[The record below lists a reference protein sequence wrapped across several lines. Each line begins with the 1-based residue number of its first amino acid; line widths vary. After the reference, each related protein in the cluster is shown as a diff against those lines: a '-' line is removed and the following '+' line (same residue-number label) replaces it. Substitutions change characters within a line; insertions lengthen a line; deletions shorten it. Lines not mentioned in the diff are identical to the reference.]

1 MWWYVW
7 GIGVAVIA
15 YFGFGADRFGEWLM
29 GMAIYVAIGAYFL
42 MMDGSARAKAN
53 AIEAQREVARLKEEN
68 EKLKKRDSSLNEGGF
83 GVVHELDE

>member
-29 GMAIYVAIGAYFL
+29 GMAIYVAIGAYLL

-53 AIEAQREVARLKEEN
+53 DFSK
-68 EKLKKRDSSLNEGGF
+68 
-83 GVVHELDE
+83 